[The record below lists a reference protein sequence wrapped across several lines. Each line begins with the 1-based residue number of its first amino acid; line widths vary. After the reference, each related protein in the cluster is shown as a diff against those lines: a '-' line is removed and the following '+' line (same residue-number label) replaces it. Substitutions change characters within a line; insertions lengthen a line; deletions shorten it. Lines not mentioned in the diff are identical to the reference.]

1 MISSKNKIALI
12 LGFSLLIVLLLW
24 AVDGISK
31 PKKIQIFRS
40 NNWQRKYQL
49 KDKDPYG
56 LFLFNEI
63 LTAHLD
69 SNHSVKKINK
79 WSDYDSLINKK
90 EKSTYIFIGQDFQLL
105 NKEIDTILKDVENGS
120 DLMISFYDLTS
131 NLYDRFFNY
140 VDFDYDYS
148 DSIVVFANNR
158 KHTMYNIHQTDT
170 LATKWEAFVNEALVD
185 SSFESLSSFMEMSNF
200 IKIKRGKGHIFLHA
214 NPQLYFNYQVLSKD
228 GFYYSNFTINQ
239 FSKQRNVYWLE
250 LGRKMDNEGKENTSV
265 NEGKDSKKDDSL
277 LQLFF
282 KNPSLL
288 WAMLTVILGF
298 ILFII
303 FRAKRMRPV
312 VPMIPPKRNMTTA
325 FADTIASIYYQNHSP
340 YGILKVQRK
349 NFYHAIHKHFYIDLT
364 RRNEDREIR
373 LLAEKSNVSIE
384 SLKEL
389 LALIETKESF
399 NVDERYIA
407 NVATQQREFYL
418 KTGIISNFILNRIEK
433 KDRIF
438 NRIIWLPMLLI
449 LFGIMMILVGFYYL
463 TQSIGMGILLWPI
476 GISWITIAVLQLKKP
491 LVEIKSDQL
500 ILYPIFGK
508 KKMYNW
514 EDLVDAVNGNSA
526 TLITFSGNRIIKIN
540 YWEMSRFDK
549 SSFQNYI
556 SNLHKFE

>member
-12 LGFSLLIVLLLW
+12 LGFFLLIVLLLW
-24 AVDGISK
+24 AVDGISNG
-31 PKKIQIFRS
+31 KKIEIFRS
-40 NNWQRKYQL
+40 NNWHRKYQL

-63 LTAHLD
+63 LAAHLD
-69 SNHSVKKINK
+69 SNHSVKSINK
-79 WSDYDSLINKK
+79 WSDYDSLVKEK
-90 EKSTYIFIGQDFQLL
+90 EKSTYIFIGHDFQLL
-105 NKEIDTILKDVENGS
+105 NKEIDTLLKDVENGS

-148 DSIVVFANNR
+148 DSIVVYANNR

-170 LATKWEAFVNEALVD
+170 VAMKWEAFVNEALVD

-214 NPQLYFNYQVLSKD
+214 NPQFYFNYQVLRKD

-239 FSKQRNVYWLE
+239 FSKHRNVYWLE
-250 LGRKMDNEGKENTSV
+250 LGRKMDNEGKENTTV

-288 WAMLTVILGF
+288 WAMLTAIFGF

-325 FADTIASIYYQNHSP
+325 FADTITSIYYQNHSP

-491 LVEIKSDQL
+491 LLEITNEQL

-508 KKMYNW
+508 KKTYNW

-549 SSFQNYI
+549 SSFQQYI

>member
-449 LFGIMMILVGFYYL
+449 LFGIMMILVGLYYL

>member
-12 LGFSLLIVLLLW
+12 IGFLLLIVLLLW
-24 AVDGISK
+24 AVGGISND
-31 PKKIQIFRS
+31 KKIEIFRS
-40 NNWQRKYQL
+40 NNWNRKYQL

-63 LTAHLD
+63 LAAHLD
-69 SNHSVKKINK
+69 SIHSVKNINK
-79 WSDYDSLINKK
+79 WSDYDSLVNKK

-105 NKEIDTILKDVENGS
+105 NNEIDTLLKDVENGS

-140 VDFDYDYS
+140 IDFDYDYS
-148 DSIVVFANNR
+148 DSIVVYANNL
-158 KHTMYNIHQTDT
+158 KYTMYNIHQTDT
-170 LATKWEAFVNEALVD
+170 VAMKWEAFVNETLID
-185 SSFESLSSFMEMSNF
+185 SSFETLSSFMEMSNF

-214 NPQLYFNYQVLSKD
+214 NPQFYFNHQVLRND

-288 WAMLTVILGF
+288 WAMLTAIFGF

-303 FRAKRMRPV
+303 FRAKRMRPL
-312 VPMIPPKRNMTTA
+312 VPLIPPKRNMTTA
-325 FADTIASIYYQNHSP
+325 FADTITSIYYQNHSP

-373 LLAEKSNVSIE
+373 ILAEKSNVSIE

-389 LALIETKESF
+389 LALIETTESY

-463 TQSIGMGILLWPI
+463 TQSIGMGVILWPI

-491 LVEIKSDQL
+491 LVEITNEQL

-508 KKMYNW
+508 KKTYNW

-549 SSFQNYI
+549 SSFQQYI

>member
-170 LATKWEAFVNEALVD
+170 LATKWEAFVNDALVD

-549 SSFQNYI
+549 SSFQQYI

>member
-12 LGFSLLIVLLLW
+12 IGFLLLIVLLLW
-24 AVDGISK
+24 AVGGISND
-31 PKKIQIFRS
+31 KKIEIFRS
-40 NNWQRKYQL
+40 NNWNRKYQL

-63 LTAHLD
+63 LAAHLD
-69 SNHSVKKINK
+69 SNHSVKNINK
-79 WSDYDSLINKK
+79 WSDYDSLVNKK

-105 NKEIDTILKDVENGS
+105 NNEIDTLLKDVENGS

-140 VDFDYDYS
+140 IDFDYDYS
-148 DSIVVFANNR
+148 DSIVVYANNL
-158 KHTMYNIHQTDT
+158 KYTMYNIHQTDT
-170 LATKWEAFVNEALVD
+170 VAMKWEAFVNETLID
-185 SSFESLSSFMEMSNF
+185 SSFETLSSFMEMSNF

-214 NPQLYFNYQVLSKD
+214 NPQFYFNHQVLRND

-288 WAMLTVILGF
+288 WAMLTAIFGF

-303 FRAKRMRPV
+303 FRAKRMRPL
-312 VPMIPPKRNMTTA
+312 VPLIPPKRNMTTA
-325 FADTIASIYYQNHSP
+325 FADTITSIYYQNHSP

-373 LLAEKSNVSIE
+373 ILAEKSNVSIE

-389 LALIETKESF
+389 LALIETTESY

-463 TQSIGMGILLWPI
+463 TQSIGMGVILWPI

-491 LVEIKSDQL
+491 LVEITNEQL

-508 KKMYNW
+508 KKTYNW
-514 EDLVDAVNGNSA
+514 EDLVDAVIGKTA

-549 SSFQNYI
+549 SSFQQYI
-556 SNLHKFE
+556 LNLHKFE

>member
-12 LGFSLLIVLLLW
+12 LGFFLLIVLLLW
-24 AVDGISK
+24 AIDGIST

-40 NNWQRKYQL
+40 NNWQRKFQL

-63 LTAHLD
+63 LTTHLD

-90 EKSTYIFIGQDFQLL
+90 EKSTYIFIGHDFQLL
-105 NKEIDTILKDVENGS
+105 NKEIDTLLKDVENGS

-158 KHTMYNIHQTDT
+158 EYTMYNIHQTDT
-170 LATKWEAFVNEALVD
+170 LAMKWEAFVNEALVD
-185 SSFESLSSFMEMSNF
+185 SSFESMSSFMEMSNF

-214 NPQLYFNYQVLSKD
+214 NPQLYYNYQVLSKD

-239 FSKQRNVYWLE
+239 FSKHRNVYWLE
-250 LGRKMDNEGKENTSV
+250 LGRKKDNEGKENTSV

-288 WAMLTVILGF
+288 WAMLTAIFGF

-312 VPMIPPKRNMTTA
+312 VPMFLQKRNMTTA
-325 FADTIASIYYQNHSP
+325 FADTITSIYYQNHSH

-349 NFYHAIHKHFYIDLT
+349 NFYHAIHKHFFIDLT

-373 LLAEKSNVSIE
+373 ILAEKSNVSIE

-389 LALIETKESF
+389 LELIETKESF
-399 NVDERYIA
+399 NVDERYIT
-407 NVATQQREFYL
+407 NVASQQREFYL

-463 TQSIGMGILLWPI
+463 TQSIGIGILLWPI
-476 GISWITIAVLQLKKP
+476 GISWITIAVIQLKKP
-491 LVEIKSDQL
+491 LVEITSDKL

-508 KKMYNW
+508 KKTYNW

-540 YWEMSRFDK
+540 YWELSRFDK
-549 SSFQNYI
+549 SSFQQYI

>member
-12 LGFSLLIVLLLW
+12 LGFFLLIVLLLW
-24 AVDGISK
+24 AVDGISNG
-31 PKKIQIFRS
+31 KKIEIFRS
-40 NNWQRKYQL
+40 NNWHRKYQL

-63 LTAHLD
+63 LAAHLD
-69 SNHSVKKINK
+69 SNHSVKNINK
-79 WSDYDSLINKK
+79 WSDYDSLVKKK
-90 EKSTYIFIGQDFQLL
+90 EKSTYIFIGHDFQLL
-105 NKEIDTILKDVENGS
+105 NKEIDTLLKDVENGS

-148 DSIVVFANNR
+148 DSIVVYANNR

-170 LATKWEAFVNEALVD
+170 VAMKWEAFVNEALVD

-214 NPQLYFNYQVLSKD
+214 NPQFYFNYQVLRKD

-239 FSKQRNVYWLE
+239 FSKHRNVYWLE
-250 LGRKMDNEGKENTSV
+250 LGRKMDNEGKENTTV

-288 WAMLTVILGF
+288 WAMLTAIFGF

-325 FADTIASIYYQNHSP
+325 FADTITSIYYQNHSP

-491 LVEIKSDQL
+491 LLEITNEQL

-508 KKMYNW
+508 KKTYNW

-549 SSFQNYI
+549 SSFQQYI

>member
-12 LGFSLLIVLLLW
+12 IGFLLLIVLLLW
-24 AVDGISK
+24 AVGGISND
-31 PKKIQIFRS
+31 KKIEIFRS
-40 NNWQRKYQL
+40 NNWNRKYQL

-63 LTAHLD
+63 LAAHLD
-69 SNHSVKKINK
+69 SNHSVKNINK
-79 WSDYDSLINKK
+79 WSDYDSLVNKK

-105 NKEIDTILKDVENGS
+105 NNEIDTLLKDVENGS

-140 VDFDYDYS
+140 IDFDYDYS
-148 DSIVVFANNR
+148 DSIVVYANNL
-158 KHTMYNIHQTDT
+158 KYTMYNIHQADT
-170 LATKWEAFVNEALVD
+170 VAMKWEAFVNETLID
-185 SSFESLSSFMEMSNF
+185 SSFETLSSFMEMSNF

-214 NPQLYFNYQVLSKD
+214 NPQFYFNHQVLRND

-288 WAMLTVILGF
+288 WAMLTAIFGF

-303 FRAKRMRPV
+303 FRAKRMRPL
-312 VPMIPPKRNMTTA
+312 VPLIPPKRNMTTA
-325 FADTIASIYYQNHSP
+325 FADTITSIYYQNHSP

-389 LALIETKESF
+389 LALIETKESY

-463 TQSIGMGILLWPI
+463 TQSIGMGVILWPI

-491 LVEIKSDQL
+491 LVEITNEQL

-508 KKMYNW
+508 KKTYNW
-514 EDLVDAVNGNSA
+514 EDLVDAVIGKTA

-549 SSFQNYI
+549 SSFQQYI

>member
-12 LGFSLLIVLLLW
+12 LGFFLLIVLLLW
-24 AVDGISK
+24 AVDGISNG
-31 PKKIQIFRS
+31 KKIEIFRS
-40 NNWQRKYQL
+40 NNWHRKYQL

-63 LTAHLD
+63 LAAHLD
-69 SNHSVKKINK
+69 SNHSVKNINK
-79 WSDYDSLINKK
+79 WSDYDSLVKEK
-90 EKSTYIFIGQDFQLL
+90 EKSTYIFIGHDFQLL
-105 NKEIDTILKDVENGS
+105 NKEIDTLLKDVENGS

-148 DSIVVFANNR
+148 DSIVVYANNR

-170 LATKWEAFVNEALVD
+170 VAMKWEAFVNEALVD

-214 NPQLYFNYQVLSKD
+214 NPQFYFNYQVLRKD

-239 FSKQRNVYWLE
+239 FSKHRNVYWLE
-250 LGRKMDNEGKENTSV
+250 LGRKMDNEGKENTTV

-288 WAMLTVILGF
+288 WAMLTAIFGF

-325 FADTIASIYYQNHSP
+325 FADTITSIYYQNHSP

-491 LVEIKSDQL
+491 LVEITNDQL

-508 KKMYNW
+508 KKTYNW

-526 TLITFSGNRIIKIN
+526 TMITFSGNRIIKIN

-549 SSFQNYI
+549 SSFQQYI

>member
-170 LATKWEAFVNEALVD
+170 LATKWEAFVNDALVD

-500 ILYPIFGK
+500 ILYPISGK

>member
-12 LGFSLLIVLLLW
+12 IGFLLLIVLLLW
-24 AVDGISK
+24 AVGGISND
-31 PKKIQIFRS
+31 KKIEIFRS
-40 NNWQRKYQL
+40 NNWNRKYQL

-63 LTAHLD
+63 LAAHLD
-69 SNHSVKKINK
+69 SNHSVKNINK
-79 WSDYDSLINKK
+79 WSDYDSLVNKK

-105 NKEIDTILKDVENGS
+105 NNEIDTLLKDVENGS

-140 VDFDYDYS
+140 IDFDYDYS
-148 DSIVVFANNR
+148 DSIVVYANNL
-158 KHTMYNIHQTDT
+158 KYTMYNIHQTDT
-170 LATKWEAFVNEALVD
+170 VAMKWEAFVNETLIY
-185 SSFESLSSFMEMSNF
+185 SSFETLSSFMEMSNF

-214 NPQLYFNYQVLSKD
+214 NPQFYFNHQVLRND

-288 WAMLTVILGF
+288 WAMLTAIFGF

-303 FRAKRMRPV
+303 FRAKRMRPL
-312 VPMIPPKRNMTTA
+312 VPLIPPKRNMTTA
-325 FADTIASIYYQNHSP
+325 FADTITSIYYQNHSP

-373 LLAEKSNVSIE
+373 ILAEKSNVSIE

-389 LALIETKESF
+389 LALIETTESY

-407 NVATQQREFYL
+407 NLATQQREFYL

-463 TQSIGMGILLWPI
+463 TQSIGMGVILWPI

-491 LVEIKSDQL
+491 LVEITNEQL

-508 KKMYNW
+508 KKTYNW
-514 EDLVDAVNGNSA
+514 EDLVDAVIGKTA

-549 SSFQNYI
+549 SSFQQYI

>member
-158 KHTMYNIHQTDT
+158 KYTMYNIHQTDT
-170 LATKWEAFVNEALVD
+170 LATKWEAFVNDALVD

>member
-433 KDRIF
+433 KDRVF

>member
-12 LGFSLLIVLLLW
+12 LGFFLLIVLLLW
-24 AVDGISK
+24 AVDGISNG
-31 PKKIQIFRS
+31 KKIEIFRS
-40 NNWQRKYQL
+40 NNWHRKYQL

-63 LTAHLD
+63 LAAHLD
-69 SNHSVKKINK
+69 SNHSVKSINK
-79 WSDYDSLINKK
+79 WSDYDSLVKEK
-90 EKSTYIFIGQDFQLL
+90 EKSTYIFIGHDFQLL
-105 NKEIDTILKDVENGS
+105 NKEIDTLLKDVENGS

-148 DSIVVFANNR
+148 DSIVVYANNR

-170 LATKWEAFVNEALVD
+170 VAMKWEAFVNEALVD

-214 NPQLYFNYQVLSKD
+214 NPQFYFNYQVLRKD

-239 FSKQRNVYWLE
+239 FSKHRNVYWLE
-250 LGRKMDNEGKENTSV
+250 LGRKMDNEGKENTTV

-288 WAMLTVILGF
+288 WAMLTAIFGF

-325 FADTIASIYYQNHSP
+325 FADTITSIYYQNHSP

-491 LVEIKSDQL
+491 LLEITNDQL

-508 KKMYNW
+508 KKTYNW

-549 SSFQNYI
+549 SSFQQYI

>member
-12 LGFSLLIVLLLW
+12 IGFLLLIVLLLW
-24 AVDGISK
+24 AVGGISND
-31 PKKIQIFRS
+31 KKIEIFRS
-40 NNWQRKYQL
+40 NNWNRKYQL

-63 LTAHLD
+63 LAAHLD
-69 SNHSVKKINK
+69 SNHSVKNINK
-79 WSDYDSLINKK
+79 WSDYDSLVNKK

-105 NKEIDTILKDVENGS
+105 NNEIDTLLKDVENGS

-140 VDFDYDYS
+140 IDFDYDYS
-148 DSIVVFANNR
+148 DSIVVYANNL
-158 KHTMYNIHQTDT
+158 KYTMYNIHQTDT
-170 LATKWEAFVNEALVD
+170 VAMKWEAFVNETLID
-185 SSFESLSSFMEMSNF
+185 SSFETLSSFMEMSNF

-214 NPQLYFNYQVLSKD
+214 NPQFYFNHQVLRND

-250 LGRKMDNEGKENTSV
+250 LGRKKDNEGKENTSV

-288 WAMLTVILGF
+288 WAMLTAIFGF

-325 FADTIASIYYQNHSP
+325 FADTITSIYYQNHSP

-373 LLAEKSNVSIE
+373 ILAEKSNVSIE

-389 LALIETKESF
+389 LALIETTESY

-463 TQSIGMGILLWPI
+463 TQSIGMGVVLWPI

-491 LVEIKSDQL
+491 LVEITNEQL

-508 KKMYNW
+508 KKTYNW

-549 SSFQNYI
+549 SSFQQYI

>member
-158 KHTMYNIHQTDT
+158 KYTMYNIHQTDT

-500 ILYPIFGK
+500 ILYPISGK

>member
-170 LATKWEAFVNEALVD
+170 LATKWEAFVNDALVD

>member
-12 LGFSLLIVLLLW
+12 IGFLLLIVLLLW
-24 AVDGISK
+24 AVGGISND
-31 PKKIQIFRS
+31 KKIEIFRS
-40 NNWQRKYQL
+40 NNWNRKYQL

-63 LTAHLD
+63 LAAHLD
-69 SNHSVKKINK
+69 SNHSVKNINK
-79 WSDYDSLINKK
+79 WSDYDSLVNKK

-105 NKEIDTILKDVENGS
+105 NNEIDTLLKDVENGS

-140 VDFDYDYS
+140 IDFDYDYS
-148 DSIVVFANNR
+148 DSIVVYANNL
-158 KHTMYNIHQTDT
+158 KYTMYNIHQTDT
-170 LATKWEAFVNEALVD
+170 VAMKWEAFVNETLID
-185 SSFESLSSFMEMSNF
+185 SSFETLSSFMEMSNF

-214 NPQLYFNYQVLSKD
+214 NPQFYFNHQVLRND

-250 LGRKMDNEGKENTSV
+250 LGRKMDNEGKENTTV

-288 WAMLTVILGF
+288 WAMLTAIFGF

-325 FADTIASIYYQNHSP
+325 FADTITSIYYQNHSP

-373 LLAEKSNVSIE
+373 ILAEKSNVSIE

-389 LALIETKESF
+389 LALIETTESY

-463 TQSIGMGILLWPI
+463 TQSIGMGVVLWPI

-491 LVEIKSDQL
+491 LVEITNEQL

-508 KKMYNW
+508 KKTYNW

-549 SSFQNYI
+549 SSFQQYI

>member
-158 KHTMYNIHQTDT
+158 KYTMYNIHQTDT

>member
-12 LGFSLLIVLLLW
+12 LGFFLLIVLLLW
-24 AVDGISK
+24 AVDGISNG
-31 PKKIQIFRS
+31 KKIEIFRS
-40 NNWQRKYQL
+40 NNWHRKYQL

-63 LTAHLD
+63 LAAHLD
-69 SNHSVKKINK
+69 SNHSVKNINK
-79 WSDYDSLINKK
+79 WSDYDSLVKKK
-90 EKSTYIFIGQDFQLL
+90 EKSTYIFIGHDFQLL
-105 NKEIDTILKDVENGS
+105 NKEIDTLLKDVENGS

-148 DSIVVFANNR
+148 DSIVVYANNR

-170 LATKWEAFVNEALVD
+170 VAMKWEAFVNEALVD

-214 NPQLYFNYQVLSKD
+214 NPQFYFNYQVLRKD

-239 FSKQRNVYWLE
+239 FSKHRNVYWLE
-250 LGRKMDNEGKENTSV
+250 LGRKMDNEGKENTTV

-282 KNPSLL
+282 KNHSLL
-288 WAMLTVILGF
+288 WAMLTAIFGF

-325 FADTIASIYYQNHSP
+325 FADTITSIYYQNHSP

-491 LVEIKSDQL
+491 LLEITNEQL

-508 KKMYNW
+508 KKTYNW

-549 SSFQNYI
+549 SSFQQYI

>member
-12 LGFSLLIVLLLW
+12 IGFLLLIVLLLW
-24 AVDGISK
+24 AVGGISND
-31 PKKIQIFRS
+31 KKIEIFRS
-40 NNWQRKYQL
+40 NNWNRKYQL

-63 LTAHLD
+63 LAAHLD
-69 SNHSVKKINK
+69 SNHSVKNINK
-79 WSDYDSLINKK
+79 WSDYDSLVNKK

-105 NKEIDTILKDVENGS
+105 NNEIDTLLKDVENGS

-140 VDFDYDYS
+140 IDFDYDYS
-148 DSIVVFANNR
+148 DSIVVYANNL
-158 KHTMYNIHQTDT
+158 KYTMYNIHQTDT
-170 LATKWEAFVNEALVD
+170 VAMKWEAFVNETLID
-185 SSFESLSSFMEMSNF
+185 SSFETLSSFMEMSNF

-214 NPQLYFNYQVLSKD
+214 NPQFYFNHQVLRND

-288 WAMLTVILGF
+288 WTMLTAIFGF

-303 FRAKRMRPV
+303 FRAKRMRPL
-312 VPMIPPKRNMTTA
+312 VPLIPPKRNMTTA
-325 FADTIASIYYQNHSP
+325 FADTITSIYYQNHSP

-364 RRNEDREIR
+364 RRNEDLEIR
-373 LLAEKSNVSIE
+373 ILAEKSNVSIE

-389 LALIETKESF
+389 LALIETTESY
-399 NVDERYIA
+399 NVDEHYIA

-463 TQSIGMGILLWPI
+463 TQSIGMGVILWPI

-491 LVEIKSDQL
+491 LVEITNEQL

-508 KKMYNW
+508 KKTYNW

-549 SSFQNYI
+549 SSFQQYI

>member
-1 MISSKNKIALI
+1 
-12 LGFSLLIVLLLW
+12 
-24 AVDGISK
+24 
-31 PKKIQIFRS
+31 
-40 NNWQRKYQL
+40 
-49 KDKDPYG
+49 
-56 LFLFNEI
+56 
-63 LTAHLD
+63 
-69 SNHSVKKINK
+69 
-79 WSDYDSLINKK
+79 
-90 EKSTYIFIGQDFQLL
+90 
-105 NKEIDTILKDVENGS
+105 
-120 DLMISFYDLTS
+120 
-131 NLYDRFFNY
+131 
-140 VDFDYDYS
+140 
-148 DSIVVFANNR
+148 
-158 KHTMYNIHQTDT
+158 
-170 LATKWEAFVNEALVD
+170 
-185 SSFESLSSFMEMSNF
+185 
-200 IKIKRGKGHIFLHA
+200 
-214 NPQLYFNYQVLSKD
+214 
-228 GFYYSNFTINQ
+228 
-239 FSKQRNVYWLE
+239 
-250 LGRKMDNEGKENTSV
+250 MDNEGKENTSV

-288 WAMLTVILGF
+288 WAMLTAIFGF

-303 FRAKRMRPV
+303 FRAKRMRPL
-312 VPMIPPKRNMTTA
+312 VPLIPPKRNMTTA
-325 FADTIASIYYQNHSP
+325 FADTITSIYYQNHSP

-373 LLAEKSNVSIE
+373 ILAEKSNVSIE

-389 LALIETKESF
+389 LALIETTESY

-463 TQSIGMGILLWPI
+463 TQSIGMGVILWPI

-491 LVEIKSDQL
+491 LVEITNEQL

-508 KKMYNW
+508 KKTYNW

-549 SSFQNYI
+549 SSFQQYI

>member
-158 KHTMYNIHQTDT
+158 KYTMYNIHQTDT

-250 LGRKMDNEGKENTSV
+250 LGRKMDNEGKENTSL

>member
-500 ILYPIFGK
+500 ILYPISGK

>member
-12 LGFSLLIVLLLW
+12 IGFLLLIVLLLW
-24 AVDGISK
+24 AVGGISND
-31 PKKIQIFRS
+31 KKIEIFRS
-40 NNWQRKYQL
+40 NNWNRKYQL

-63 LTAHLD
+63 LAAHLD
-69 SNHSVKKINK
+69 SNHSVKNINK
-79 WSDYDSLINKK
+79 WSDYDSLVNKK

-105 NKEIDTILKDVENGS
+105 NNEIDTLLKDVENGS

-140 VDFDYDYS
+140 IDFDYDYS
-148 DSIVVFANNR
+148 DSIVVYANNL
-158 KHTMYNIHQTDT
+158 KYTMYNIHQADT
-170 LATKWEAFVNEALVD
+170 VAMKWEAFVNETLID
-185 SSFESLSSFMEMSNF
+185 SSFETLSSFMEMSNF

-214 NPQLYFNYQVLSKD
+214 NPQFYFNHQVLRND

-288 WAMLTVILGF
+288 WAMLTAIFGF

-325 FADTIASIYYQNHSP
+325 FADTITSIYYQNHSP

-373 LLAEKSNVSIE
+373 ILAEKSNVSIE

-463 TQSIGMGILLWPI
+463 TQSIGMGVVLWPI

-491 LVEIKSDQL
+491 LVEITNEQL

-508 KKMYNW
+508 KKTYNW

-549 SSFQNYI
+549 SSFQQYI